1 MDFTSKWLRSGDSQI
16 PRWPMD
22 KSERFPDRR
31 RDSRSLRSLDRD
43 SGMSDLDS
51 FEDLRLRVSDPGP
64 LNLRTWR
71 CGRCRPSTQLCF
83 QDGSRR
89 ATTRRHEVV
98 DWPEAPQ
105 VAHSTSQSAM
115 PSSAVQSSPQQP
127 GQLPKDMAF
136 IIIMLPPKY
145 DAGLALPSCEM
156 ERERGSVFPRG
167 RWTEGPGEGQ
177 KGSVL
182 ERKRKFQRHR
192 PTQKP
197 RTVRHQNIG
206 DYSSLWEPSFL
217 SFCS

>member
-1 MDFTSKWLRSGDSQI
+1 
-16 PRWPMD
+16 
-22 KSERFPDRR
+22 
-31 RDSRSLRSLDRD
+31 
-43 SGMSDLDS
+43 MSDLDS

-71 CGRCRPSTQLCF
+71 CGRRRPSTQLCF

-89 ATTRRHEVV
+89 ATTRCHEVV

-182 ERKRKFQRHR
+182 ESESSNDTAQPRSHGPSDSRTSAITVHCGNRASSVSALSLGSCFWILLGLNCPVVLQNRDCAR
-192 PTQKP
+192 DGELPTLQHDP
-197 RTVRHQNIG
+197 YQLQLG
-206 DYSSLWEPSFL
+206 
-217 SFCS
+217 